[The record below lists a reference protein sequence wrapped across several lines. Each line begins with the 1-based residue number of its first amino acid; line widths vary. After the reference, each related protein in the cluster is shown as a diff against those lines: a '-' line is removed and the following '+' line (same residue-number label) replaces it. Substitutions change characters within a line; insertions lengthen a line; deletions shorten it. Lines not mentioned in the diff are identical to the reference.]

1 MRTRIALAALTAVA
15 GLGALAGFAG
25 QASAA
30 NVSAETSATG
40 YIKQPTTSFS
50 SPSANSAPVHLG
62 LTDGT
67 PVEVHCF
74 REGDKVGGNARWFI
88 IEKDGDAGYV
98 HQSAI
103 WAPIETPHCG
113 MG

>member
-1 MRTRIALAALTAVA
+1 MRKRIVLTALTAIA

-30 NVSAETSATG
+30 SPSAESFATG
-40 YIKQPTTSFS
+40 YIKHPTTSFS
-50 SPSANSAPVHLG
+50 SPSADSAPVHLD

-103 WAPIETPHCG
+103 WAPIDTPHCG